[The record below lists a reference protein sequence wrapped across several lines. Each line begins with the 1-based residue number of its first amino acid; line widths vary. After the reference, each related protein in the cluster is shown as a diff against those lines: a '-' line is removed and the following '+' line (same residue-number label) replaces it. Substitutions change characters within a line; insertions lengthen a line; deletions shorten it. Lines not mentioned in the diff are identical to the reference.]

1 MAHSKAADSTPAN
14 SRTSI
19 RLLKAPEVKRVIDC
33 MLMCGPKAPNIFAYQ
48 KAEQL
53 NMPKTS
59 FVRYV
64 WDGGGIRSAVASFF
78 GLRAVSV
85 FSSPIVTCMLF
96 CPPARMQ
103 ERFNKTGKLEAP
115 RGRPARV
122 TAEQMYAIKEQVE
135 EGVGDTETLSKRAF
149 VQLANDAALL
159 NARLE
164 GRGIN
169 FTELA
174 VNTVKRLIKEYQIIF
189 VNGKVRP
196 GSRAESEACQRSA
209 YSLAAVVAALFE
221 IYPAIPQLLANT
233 DETTLALT
241 DEVVEVM
248 VATKAS
254 KTKMDQKHKSVAKS
268 QPKTAH
274 GNFVRIH
281 GFFTTTAAGRSLVP
295 CFVLQGHGIEALEI
309 IKVFWP
315 CVFAS
320 LAVHLTIFTRGG

>member
-1 MAHSKAADSTPAN
+1 MAHSKAAASTTAN

-19 RLLKAPEVKRVIDC
+19 RLLKAPEVKRVVDC

-78 GLRAVSV
+78 GLRAVSM
-85 FSSPIVTCMLF
+85 FLSPIVTCMVF
-96 CPPARMQ
+96 CPVARMQ
-103 ERFNKTGKLEAP
+103 ERFNKTGKVEAP

-174 VNTVKRLIKEYQIIF
+174 VNTVKKL
-189 VNGKVRP
+189 
-196 GSRAESEACQRSA
+196 SRSTRS
-209 YSLAAVVAALFE
+209 YSSTVKFAQAL
-221 IYPAIPQLLANT
+221 
-233 DETTLALT
+233 
-241 DEVVEVM
+241 
-248 VATKAS
+248 
-254 KTKMDQKHKSVAKS
+254 
-268 QPKTAH
+268 
-274 GNFVRIH
+274 
-281 GFFTTTAAGRSLVP
+281 GRSPKRVRGVP
-295 CFVLQGHGIEALEI
+295 TRWLRSRRRCSRSILRFPSS
-309 IKVFWP
+309 WP
-315 CVFAS
+315 
-320 LAVHLTIFTRGG
+320 TRMKLPSP